1 MNKQQEELITYELT
15 ANAAREITNNSRINL
30 INKSIKEAALI
41 GNNIIE
47 LTYKLTEYEEL
58 YYSKLGYKINNNLPK
73 DNLIYCVS
81 ISW

>member
-47 LTYKLTEYEEL
+47 LT
-58 YYSKLGYKINNNLPK
+58 
-73 DNLIYCVS
+73 
-81 ISW
+81 